1 MFQARHT
8 AKSIH
13 QLIALI
19 LTFALWLNATT
30 LPVNAAN
37 GRAVP
42 RASATTNSSAPNS
55 QATKDVWQQQSAT
68 ANSSVQPSTLASRPS
83 QATESY
89 GKLPL
94 SFEMNQ
100 GQADPA
106 VKFLAR
112 GHGYNL
118 SLSVNKATLTLR
130 GSKFQ
135 VPGSKSND
143 NRRRTTDNGQRTT
156 DAAVITMTPAN
167 ANTAATIEGVEPLPG
182 KVNYFF
188 GNDPS
193 QWHTD
198 VPTYAKVKYHDLYP
212 GVDMTYYGNGRQLEY
227 DFILAPGA
235 DASVIKLDFAGAQQL
250 RLNARGDLT
259 IKTGNGS
266 ALRMLKPN
274 IYQEINGERKQI
286 AGGYVLHQPL
296 TSQIRNPQSAIRNRT
311 VGFEVG
317 E

>member
-1 MFQARHT
+1 
-8 AKSIH
+8 
-13 QLIALI
+13 
-19 LTFALWLNATT
+19 
-30 LPVNAAN
+30 
-37 GRAVP
+37 
-42 RASATTNSSAPNS
+42 
-55 QATKDVWQQQSAT
+55 
-68 ANSSVQPSTLASRPS
+68 
-83 QATESY
+83 
-89 GKLPL
+89 
-94 SFEMNQ
+94 
-100 GQADPA
+100 
-106 VKFLAR
+106 
-112 GHGYNL
+112 
-118 SLSVNKATLTLR
+118 
-130 GSKFQ
+130 
-135 VPGSKSND
+135 
-143 NRRRTTDNGQRTT
+143 
-156 DAAVITMTPAN
+156 MTPAN